1 MSRAGILTQARAI
14 FARRGYA
21 ETSLREIAEA
31 VGIKTPSLYAHF
43 PSKEALYEEV
53 YAEVAVEHTAFFDE
67 LARSSSELEPLAR
80 LRHILAGIEAYYR
93 DRPDLAEFS
102 LRAAVSE
109 YGPGGQQLREIFLDS
124 ESKLAAAVR
133 QTYDDGVAAG
143 TFAPGDAEGFIAL
156 VFVVMDGLFL
166 QLTHYAPEVYR
177 QRFEQAWR
185 HLSTTMTPWHAA
197 VADPEPRAPGRTHA

>member
-1 MSRAGILTQARAI
+1 MSKASILAEARTI
-14 FARRGYA
+14 FARQGYA

-43 PSKEALYEEV
+43 SSKETLYEAV
-53 YAEVAVEHTAFFDE
+53 YAEVAIEHTAFFDD
-67 LARSSSELEPLAR
+67 LARSSGDLEPLSR
-80 LRHILAGIEAYYR
+80 LRHLLGGIEAYYR

-102 LRAAVSE
+102 LRAAVTE

-133 QTYDDGVAAG
+133 QTYEDGVASG
-143 TFAPGDAEGFIAL
+143 TFAEGDAEGFIAL

-177 QRFEQAWR
+177 ERFEQAWR
-185 HLSTTMTPWHAA
+185 HLATVLA
-197 VADPEPRAPGRTHA
+197 R

>member
-1 MSRAGILTQARAI
+1 MTRATILAEARTI
-14 FARRGYA
+14 FARQGYA

-43 PSKEALYEEV
+43 SSKEELYETV
-53 YAEVAVEHTAFFDE
+53 YAEVAVEHTAFFDD
-67 LARSSSELEPLAR
+67 LARSSGDIEPLAR
-80 LRHILAGIEAYYR
+80 LRHLLGGIEAYYR

-109 YGPGGQQLREIFLDS
+109 YGPGGRQLREIFLDS

-143 TFAPGDAEGFIAL
+143 SFTAGDADGFIAL

-177 QRFEQAWR
+177 ERFDQAWR
-185 HLSTTMTPWHAA
+185 HLAA
-197 VADPEPRAPGRTHA
+197 ILSR